1 MSQSRCDVPRT
12 LRSEKIVVE
21 TANERRIDVSTAL
34 LTERSG
40 ACGGVLDVCEGRVDL
55 EHIGDVLRTLGP
67 EIVRVETA
75 NERRTDVSV
84 ALLTV
89 GEWGVRRRT

>member
-1 MSQSRCDVPRT
+1 MYR
-12 LRSEKIVVE
+12 
-21 TANERRIDVSTAL
+21 
-34 LTERSG
+34 
-40 ACGGVLDVCEGRVDL
+40 EGRVDL

-67 EIVRVETA
+67 ELIEVKAA

-89 GEWGVRRRT
+89 EHRGVRRRT